1 MGLDCKSPPN
11 LYTRSVF
18 RGAEVNTASHD
29 IWLFP
34 YLQNGTQT
42 CDQMEAKAIVNA
54 RDYVGATAIKDAV
67 ACDSDAM
74 KQSIATNADVNAKD
88 R

>member
-1 MGLDCKSPPN
+1 
-11 LYTRSVF
+11 
-18 RGAEVNTASHD
+18 
-29 IWLFP
+29 
-34 YLQNGTQT
+34 
-42 CDQMEAKAIVNA
+42 MEAKAIVNA